1 MPTPIDELSHKIMQ
15 LEIEEQSLTKETDDA
30 PKNDWLRSRP

>member
-15 LEIEEQSLTKETDDA
+15 LEIEEQSLTKKRMTL